1 MGRVREGRAGG
12 VLASRRADRN
22 RISEAQ
28 HGDDRLFTP
37 VISPVPIPTVLTRR
51 LQQFAFKV
59 QNHASTR
66 RCVDCNSNRVM
77 RSSSYRRWHQNCRTT
92 SQARSGDSRQPPL
105 PILHGELLCAS
116 SRPPETRHSKRA
128 HPPGRRHVNI
138 LDLDSDPRRGT
149 DASLCVG
156 LRPPPPRSKIHGDC
170 GRGVAGGASKETLPT
185 RVRPGRSSVPT
196 YRADQLSY
204 PAQLDALSAEGEN
217 RRVTQS
223 RPPPKFRFHKH
234 LPDL

>member
-1 MGRVREGRAGG
+1 VGRVREGRAGG

-37 VISPVPIPTVLTRR
+37 VISPVPIPTVLTGR

-105 PILHGELLCAS
+105 PILRGESLCAS

-156 LRPPPPRSKIHGDC
+156 LRPHPPRVPKFMVTADEEWLAAHQKKRS
-170 GRGVAGGASKETLPT
+170 
-185 RVRPGRSSVPT
+185 RPGSGLGDLLCLPIVPT
-196 YRADQLSY
+196 
-204 PAQLDALSAEGEN
+204 N
-217 RRVTQS
+217 S
-223 RPPPKFRFHKH
+223 RILLNLMHCQRKGRIGV
-234 LPDL
+234 